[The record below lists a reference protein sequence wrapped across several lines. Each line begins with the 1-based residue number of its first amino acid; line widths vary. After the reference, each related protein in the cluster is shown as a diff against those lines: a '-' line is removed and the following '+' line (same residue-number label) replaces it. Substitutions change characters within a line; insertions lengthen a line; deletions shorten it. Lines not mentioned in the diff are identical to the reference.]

1 MQKWIEEGAPANF
14 WISGFFFTQS
24 FLTGVLQNYARKVT
38 ISLFSISIQLIPWPL
53 TSTLFLKRAPKTMS
67 LKLPKTAATSMD
79 FSSTAQDGT
88 QTSNAWINPTAK
100 YYTVQYPTCG
110 SFQPMPRKS
119 QMKKSHSSVQSTK
132 HRFVEECFQQP
143 AIQPTTS

>member
-88 QTSNAWINPTAK
+88 QTSNA
-100 YYTVQYPTCG
+100 
-110 SFQPMPRKS
+110 
-119 QMKKSHSSVQSTK
+119 
-132 HRFVEECFQQP
+132 
-143 AIQPTTS
+143 